1 MLQRANAEESLPRA
15 KNQLDTTVNSGGSE
29 TAMNT
34 YETVARSYDGN
45 KESLPKVKNQYG
57 TATKA

>member
-1 MLQRANAEESLPRA
+1 MLQRANEEESLPRA
-15 KNQLDTTVNSGGSE
+15 KNQLDTTVNSGCSE
-29 TAMNT
+29 TAMNA

-45 KESLPKVKNQYG
+45 EESLPKVQNQYR